1 MATQKTSNKGRHNI
15 KVEQKDDQKAEQ
27 KVEEKVEEKVDQ
39 PKEVPTDNISVVLEK
54 MRRDLDQTNT
64 RCARLE
70 KKCERLE
77 VENKDIK
84 EQINVIK
91 ADFVANFNRV
101 DSDLRKLRKFN
112 SKVIFRELIVDLRL
126 KAINHLFR
134 KDQNQTEFESWQEFI
149 QFANADERREE
160 MISRVGDFIIDRGI
174 DWRKCIELL
183 GEFNN
188 IVHEHTA
195 SQISEALESD
205 YEDEGLKSLIQ
216 QVKHLLDNFPPRV
229 SGPEEH

>member
-1 MATQKTSNKGRHNI
+1 
-15 KVEQKDDQKAEQ
+15 
-27 KVEEKVEEKVDQ
+27 
-39 PKEVPTDNISVVLEK
+39 

-64 RCARLE
+64 RC
-70 KKCERLE
+70 ERLE
-77 VENKDIK
+77 EENKELK

-160 MISRVGDFIIDRGI
+160 MISRVDDFIIDRGI

-183 GEFNN
+183 GEFNG

-205 YEDEGLKSLIQ
+205 YEDEGLKSLMQ
-216 QVKHLLDNFPPRV
+216 KVKHLLDNFPPRV